1 MSRPSLDTLPLELLY
16 RIIDN
21 IDVRTIFL
29 SFRNVCKRFNAIVDS
44 YNLYKLDFRLIT
56 KPDFDKV
63 CRVIR
68 PENVISMTLS
78 DEDETPGLIG
88 LFISLVDI
96 RQFTRLQSLALI
108 QIDDTNLDRFVK
120 NMVTTSLVSLSID
133 STEFDHRTL
142 ALFSS
147 ATEKVDQ
154 IFMPTLEMNRS
165 TKEHKCTSLKCFI
178 KELSVTDC
186 TFESYFD
193 ILRNLIHL
201 EKFVLNNN
209 CLINV
214 VQTVPPSDL
223 TSDLKSLIIE
233 QDNMTIDMCQSMV
246 SMTSSLRYFK
256 IKVTYAGRSFYDG
269 SKWELFIQTKLCNL
283 KTFEFYFEIYLNE
296 NLSIDDLNSIMD
308 SYRTPFWIQVKQ
320 WFVTCDY
327 SKTMH
332 LLTIY
337 STPSV
342 QSPFRHI
349 PESEKNS
356 ESISITTNPDKQAMK
371 NHISSLQVSLPSSKA
386 RNTSKKVFYIMVS

>member
-154 IFMPTLEMNRS
+154 ISMPTLEMNRS
-165 TKEHKCTSLKCFI
+165 TKEHK
-178 KELSVTDC
+178 
-186 TFESYFD
+186 
-193 ILRNLIHL
+193 
-201 EKFVLNNN
+201 
-209 CLINV
+209 
-214 VQTVPPSDL
+214 
-223 TSDLKSLIIE
+223 
-233 QDNMTIDMCQSMV
+233 
-246 SMTSSLRYFK
+246 
-256 IKVTYAGRSFYDG
+256 
-269 SKWELFIQTKLCNL
+269 
-283 KTFEFYFEIYLNE
+283 
-296 NLSIDDLNSIMD
+296 
-308 SYRTPFWIQVKQ
+308 
-320 WFVTCDY
+320 
-327 SKTMH
+327 
-332 LLTIY
+332 
-337 STPSV
+337 
-342 QSPFRHI
+342 
-349 PESEKNS
+349 
-356 ESISITTNPDKQAMK
+356 
-371 NHISSLQVSLPSSKA
+371 
-386 RNTSKKVFYIMVS
+386 